1 MKILVRKLNCGTAIS
16 DGCQQLIIIAR
27 FSGSGLAIHTTPRSS
42 KQVEPMQPANEIKQK
57 NEQLAQK
64 ANLFFVIVA
73 IVLPAKFDSS
83 HILRNP
89 CYPDGRA

>member
-1 MKILVRKLNCGTAIS
+1 
-16 DGCQQLIIIAR
+16 
-27 FSGSGLAIHTTPRSS
+27 
-42 KQVEPMQPANEIKQK
+42 MQPANEIKQK